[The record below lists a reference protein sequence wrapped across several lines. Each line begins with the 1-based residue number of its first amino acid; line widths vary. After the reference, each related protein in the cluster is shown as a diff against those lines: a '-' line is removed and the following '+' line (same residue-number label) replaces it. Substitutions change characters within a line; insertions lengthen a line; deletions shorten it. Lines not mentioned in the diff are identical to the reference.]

1 MWMRYG
7 SPNFAALNWSSA
19 RVARAKQVTDTAH
32 RTSTASAGFAT
43 AAPQALLN
51 AQLLTFLSDDLRV
64 HQSDVM
70 GPSPT
75 STTTTCCRMPTCGA
89 ANLTPGAAYM
99 VFIISSMRLRTC
111 RVTFGTLFA
120 FLCKIRAG

>member
-32 RTSTASAGFAT
+32 RMSTASTGFAT
-43 AAPQALLN
+43 AAPQAPLD
-51 AQLLTFLSDDLRV
+51 AQLLTFPSGDLRG
-64 HQSDVM
+64 HQSD
-70 GPSPT
+70 GPLSHVHHDHPLVDA
-75 STTTTCCRMPTCGA
+75 SLWGGQPHPWSSAQVSSM
-89 ANLTPGAAYM
+89 
-99 VFIISSMRLRTC
+99 SSMRLRTC

-120 FLCKIRAG
+120 FLCKIGSG